1 MQIRHW
7 QKIAQHAAEQSG
19 RTVMP
24 KIEAVEFL
32 AGWAIAQSGLQ
43 WRFNVTVHKT

>member
-1 MQIRHW
+1 VVQLKGDKESNKIRHW

-24 KIEAVEFL
+24 KIEAKLTATFL
-32 AGWAIAQSGLQ
+32 SISA
-43 WRFNVTVHKT
+43 T